1 MKALSSIATC
11 LAITCIWAINLTFAQ
26 QTQVTKEEVK
36 KQAAET
42 MEKAKAYAEQQK
54 QEYTKQAQATLDD
67 LSKKID
73 QLKEQ
78 AKTAKGEAQTK
89 IEAGLADL
97 KVKQDQAKKKLQELG
112 GPTGAAWE
120 KVKTGVD
127 KAVTDLQ
134 KAYNDAS
141 SHFKQ
146 K

>member
-1 MKALSSIATC
+1 MRALRLIAIFI
-11 LAITCIWAINLTFAQ
+11 AIVCIWAVNWSYAQ
-26 QTQVTKEEVK
+26 QPVTKEDVK

-42 MEKAKAYAEQQK
+42 MEKAKAYAEQQR

-78 AKTAKGEAQTK
+78 AKNYKGEALAK

-97 KVKQDQAKKKLQELG
+97 KVKQDQAKQKLQEVG
-112 GPTGAAWE
+112 SSTGAAWE
-120 KVKTGVD
+120 QIKTGVD

-134 KAYNDAS
+134 KAYNEAS
-141 SHFKQ
+141 SYFK
-146 K
+146 

>member
-1 MKALSSIATC
+1 MKALRSIAVSIAIMLP
-11 LAITCIWAINLTFAQ
+11 LAVNLTFAQ
-26 QTQVTKEEVK
+26 QQPVTKEDVK

-42 MEKAKAYAEQQK
+42 MEKAKAYAEQQR
-54 QEYTKQAQATLDD
+54 QEYTKNVQATLDD

-97 KVKQDQAKKKLQELG
+97 KVKQDQAKQRLQEVG
-112 GPTGAAWE
+112 SSTSAAWE
-120 KVKTGVD
+120 QVKTGVD
-127 KAVTDLQ
+127 KAVVDLQ

-141 SHFKQ
+141 SYFK
-146 K
+146 